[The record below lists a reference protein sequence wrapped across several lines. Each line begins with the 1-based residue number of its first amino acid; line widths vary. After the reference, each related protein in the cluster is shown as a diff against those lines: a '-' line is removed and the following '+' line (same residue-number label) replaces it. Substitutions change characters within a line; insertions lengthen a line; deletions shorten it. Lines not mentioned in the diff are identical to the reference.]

1 MNDYKNKYLKY
12 KSKYLKLKIGG
23 GSESEDEIRKKH
35 LAEALEKYGIPN
47 ISNAE
52 FFLKKRCNQPTEN
65 LESKNIDIS
74 NHVNDEETKKMIE
87 ERLEEIEDFEE
98 CEDIVQNDDKSDES
112 DESDEKSNNNDK
124 PDNTNLLMTVGA
136 GVVALTLVL
145 LFQK

>member
-23 GSESEDEIRKKH
+23 GSESADEIRKGH
-35 LAEALEKYGIPN
+35 LAEALEKYGILN

-52 FFLKKRCNQPTEN
+52 IFLKKRCNQPTEN
-65 LESKNIDIS
+65 LESKIIDIS
-74 NHVNDEETKKMIE
+74 NHVNDDETKKMIE

-98 CEDIVQNDDKSDES
+98 CEDIVQNDDKSDKS
-112 DESDEKSNNNDK
+112 DEPDKKSDDNEKLDS
-124 PDNTNLLMTVGA
+124 TNLLMTVGA